1 MGVVDRYLLQLFVK
15 ILAVCFVSLSGLF
28 VVVHLF
34 TNLDDFQNL
43 ADQTGGS
50 FKLAMEFYGPRL
62 LDLFDRTAPI
72 LVLLAAVSALAL
84 MQRKQELTAIEAA
97 GIPRG
102 RLFRTLILGS
112 LAVLALTVVNREVW
126 VPQYRH
132 ELTGTLQNWRGS
144 TQTLTHFQKDH
155 TTGIRISGQKLIYD
169 QAQITEPV
177 VQIPYDVSSDVPRI
191 LARSATFLEA
201 TDERPAGL
209 MLEGI
214 VEPTQADLLQSLD
227 TGEGTLVFVP
237 PNHLWL
243 KPQEVF
249 IRSTL
254 SLDEFAYG
262 QSNGEYAALG
272 EMMEA
277 IRRPAQWYSAGN
289 RISLHAR
296 IVRPVI
302 DLTLLLV
309 ALPLALLFS
318 ERNLFLAAAVCVG
331 AVVAFQVAMLVS
343 NSLGSLSLIKSS
355 ALAAWLPVI
364 AFLPLTVF
372 TLRLVNR

>member
-1 MGVVDRYLLQLFVK
+1 MGVVDRYLLQLFLK

-43 ADQTGGS
+43 ADRTGGS
-50 FKLAMEFYGPRL
+50 LKLAFEFYGPRL

-72 LVLLAAVSALAL
+72 LVLLAAVSALSW
-84 MQRKQELTAIEAA
+84 MQRRQELTAIEAA
-97 GIPRG
+97 GVPRG
-102 RLFRTLILGS
+102 RLFRTLVLGS
-112 LAVLALTVVNREVW
+112 LVILSLTIVNREW
-126 VPQYRH
+126 WIPRYRH

-155 TTGIRISGQKLIYD
+155 TNGIRISGQKLIYD
-169 QAQITEPV
+169 EARITEPV

-191 LARSATFLEA
+191 LARSATFLPETA
-201 TDERPAGL
+201 EHPAGL

-214 VEPTQADLLQSLD
+214 SEPQQAELLQSLD
-227 TGEGTLVFVP
+227 TGTGTLIFVP

-243 KPQEVF
+243 KPHQIF
-249 IRSTL
+249 IRSSLT
-254 SLDEFAYG
+254 LDEFAYG
-262 QSNGEYAALG
+262 QSNGEYSSLG
-272 EMMEA
+272 EMMAA

-289 RISLHAR
+289 RIALHSR
-296 IVRPVI
+296 VVRPLI

-309 ALPLALLFS
+309 ALPLALLFT
-318 ERNLFLAAAVCVG
+318 ERNLFLAALICVA
-331 AVVAFQVAMLVS
+331 AVVGFQVTILLS
-343 NSLGSLSLIKSS
+343 NSLGALSLIKSS
-355 ALAAWLPVI
+355 ALAAWIPVI
-364 AFLPLTVF
+364 AFLPLTIF